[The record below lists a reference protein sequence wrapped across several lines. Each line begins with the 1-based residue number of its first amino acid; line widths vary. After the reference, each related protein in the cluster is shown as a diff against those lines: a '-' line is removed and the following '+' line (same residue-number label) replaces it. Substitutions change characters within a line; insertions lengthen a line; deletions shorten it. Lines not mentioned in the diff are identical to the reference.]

1 MNLSCVGG
9 PTEIDRENLLLRPSE
24 QRFLARVYDVRMLHV
39 HCVVGKDADLGL
51 TFRFVTD
58 CACVY
63 SCCFLSMIAVRR
75 TMTWRKWSAKARNS
89 SWAKSEKVT
98 VWSHEREQR
107 FDTSNLFFNLW
118 KTVMAWSYWA
128 EACKTWRKWANRVL
142 PMVAMATGHR
152 FSRNPPFNA
161 SKGCVKWS
169 KGINYS
175 WETLDFAGLQK
186 NREIR
191 CQKTRFFS
199 FLASRCNHVLKLA
212 TLFEKKTAWSF
223 SCSI

>member
-1 MNLSCVGG
+1 MLPGKG
-9 PTEIDRENLLLRPSE
+9 SE
-24 QRFLARVYDVRMLHV
+24 KSEF
-39 HCVVGKDADLGL
+39 
-51 TFRFVTD
+51 
-58 CACVY
+58 
-63 SCCFLSMIAVRR
+63 S
-75 TMTWRKWSAKARNS
+75 TWHMDYNS
-89 SWAKSEKVT
+89 PWAKSEKVT

-128 EACKTWRKWANRVL
+128 EACKTWRKWAKSVL

-186 NREIR
+186 KIGKFALRR
-191 CQKTRFFS
+191 PG
-199 FLASRCNHVLKLA
+199 FLAFLQAVAITYWNL
-212 TLFEKKTAWSF
+212 
-223 SCSI
+223 

>member
-1 MNLSCVGG
+1 MKNLVWSTRGCCVPQKKKFFFGG
-9 PTEIDRENLLLRPSE
+9 TQHP
-24 QRFLARVYDVRMLHV
+24 
-39 HCVVGKDADLGL
+39 LGL
-51 TFRFVTD
+51 PVDLQR
-58 CACVY
+58 
-63 SCCFLSMIAVRR
+63 LSP
-75 TMTWRKWSAKARNS
+75 
-89 SWAKSEKVT
+89 WAKSEKVT

-128 EACKTWRKWANRVL
+128 EACKTWRKWAKSVL

-152 FSRNPPFNA
+152 FARNPPFNA

-169 KGINYS
+169 KGITYS

-191 CQKTRFFS
+191 DQKTRIFS
-199 FLASRCNHVLKLA
+199 FLASRCNHVLKLV
-212 TLFEKKTAWSF
+212 TLLKNNSLTLLLLNLAS
-223 SCSI
+223 

>member
-1 MNLSCVGG
+1 MLRSRPNSAQALKSIRLGHWLLDVALGG
-9 PTEIDRENLLLRPSE
+9 IPWKRQPPRWLDDRFSWGWYIDDAPGLRPAVP
-24 QRFLARVYDVRMLHV
+24 FL
-39 HCVVGKDADLGL
+39 
-51 TFRFVTD
+51 T
-58 CACVY
+58 
-63 SCCFLSMIAVRR
+63 SP
-75 TMTWRKWSAKARNS
+75 
-89 SWAKSEKVT
+89 WAKSEKAT

-128 EACKTWRKWANRVL
+128 EACKTWRKWAKSVL
-142 PMVAMATGHR
+142 PVVAMATGHR

-175 WETLDFAGLQK
+175 WETLDFARLQK

-191 CQKTRFFS
+191 SQKTRFFLA
-199 FLASRCNHVLKLA
+199 FLQAVAITYWNL
-212 TLFEKKTAWSF
+212 
-223 SCSI
+223 

>member
-1 MNLSCVGG
+1 MVKVRRRNSNGKTVKQTVKNVEKSRVTTPRPAWVIGARMVPG
-9 PTEIDRENLLLRPSE
+9 VSSSRLRPDSD
-24 QRFLARVYDVRMLHV
+24 QSRISL
-39 HCVVGKDADLGL
+39 
-51 TFRFVTD
+51 
-58 CACVY
+58 
-63 SCCFLSMIAVRR
+63 
-75 TMTWRKWSAKARNS
+75 
-89 SWAKSEKVT
+89 WAKSEKVT

-128 EACKTWRKWANRVL
+128 EACKTWRKWAKSVL

-186 NREIR
+186 NQEIR
-191 CQKTRFFS
+191 SQKTS
-199 FLASRCNHVLKLA
+199 FLAFLQAVAITYWNL
-212 TLFEKKTAWSF
+212 
-223 SCSI
+223 

>member
-1 MNLSCVGG
+1 MASIHNNFARKQVGD
-9 PTEIDRENLLLRPSE
+9 TQKR
-24 QRFLARVYDVRMLHV
+24 
-39 HCVVGKDADLGL
+39 GKPD
-51 TFRFVTD
+51 
-58 CACVY
+58 
-63 SCCFLSMIAVRR
+63 SP
-75 TMTWRKWSAKARNS
+75 
-89 SWAKSEKVT
+89 WAKSEKVT

-128 EACKTWRKWANRVL
+128 EACKTWRKWAKSVL

-161 SKGCVKWS
+161 WKGCVKWS

-186 NREIR
+186 NQEIR
-191 CQKTRFFS
+191 SQKTRFFS
-199 FLASRCNHVLKLA
+199 FLASRCNHVLTLV
-212 TLFEKKTAWSF
+212 TLFKKKKNSLTLLLFNLAS
-223 SCSI
+223 